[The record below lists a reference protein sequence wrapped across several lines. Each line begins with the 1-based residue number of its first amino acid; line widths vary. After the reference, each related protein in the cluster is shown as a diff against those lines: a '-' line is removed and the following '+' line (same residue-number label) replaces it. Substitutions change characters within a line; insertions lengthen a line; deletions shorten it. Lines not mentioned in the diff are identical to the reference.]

1 MKGYIH
7 STESFGTVD
16 GPGIRFVIFFQGC
29 PMRCKYCHNPD
40 TWNFSGGREMTVEE
54 IMGEY
59 DSYKEF
65 LKSGGITATGG
76 EPLCQTEFLAKLF
89 RTAHSKKIHT
99 CLDTS
104 GAVYSPENHGKID
117 EVLKYT
123 DLVMLDIKHID
134 SDKHKILTG
143 FDNKNILEFARHV
156 SELGIPLWI
165 RHVVV
170 PGITDIEEEL
180 FRLGEYISGLK
191 TLKALD
197 ILPYH
202 DMGKEKYRKLGI
214 EYPLPDTPPLSK
226 EEAITAR
233 ETVMK
238 GIKSGLKK
246 RSRGEL

>member
-1 MKGYIH
+1 MKGFIH

-16 GPGIRFVIFFQGC
+16 GPGVRFVVFFQGC

-40 TWNFSGGREMTVEE
+40 TWDFKGGTETTAEE
-54 IMGEY
+54 LIKEY

-76 EPLCQTEFLAKLF
+76 EPLAQPEFLAELF
-89 RTAHSKKIHT
+89 ALAKKNNIHT

-104 GAVYSPENHGKID
+104 GAVYNPDNHGLID
-117 EVLKYT
+117 SVLENT

-134 SDKHKILTG
+134 DDRHRELTG
-143 FDNKNILEFARHV
+143 LSNRNILAFAEHL
-156 SELGIPLWI
+156 SDLKIPVWI

-170 PGITDIEEEL
+170 PGITDSYDDL
-180 FRLGEYISGLK
+180 FRLGEYISRLD

-197 ILPYH
+197 VLPYH
-202 DMGKEKYRKLGI
+202 DMAKAKYKNLGI
-214 EYPLPDTPPLSK
+214 DYPLSDTPPMSK
-226 EEAITAR
+226 EGAIKAKDTI
-233 ETVMK
+233 MS

-246 RSRGEL
+246 QKN